1 MRYLAIFFAISLSV
15 FLSSCEEEMEVWD
28 FASIEFTVC
37 VQNADGD
44 NLLDKDVPDNILDED
59 IYLEYNGKN
68 MEMEV
73 WNGSRYNP
81 AYWYGL
87 ILQEDGVN
95 MPCLHIGQF
104 DVLSRHDECVLHI
117 GGRSYKMA
125 FDAEIKK
132 HDVAI
137 TFHFDGKS
145 HKHPNTK
152 PTYYIV
158 VE

>member
-1 MRYLAIFFAISLSV
+1 MSILKVIFVIIGTLIGAG
-15 FLSSCEEEMEVWD
+15 
-28 FASIEFTVC
+28 FASGQEVYVFFFSFGIKGVLGITISS
-37 VQNADGD
+37 
-44 NLLDKDVPDNILDED
+44 ILIGLT
-59 IYLEYNGKN
+59 IYKTLKI
-68 MEMEV
+68 
-73 WNGSRYNP
+73 
-81 AYWYGL
+81 A
-87 ILQEDGVN
+87 
-95 MPCLHIGQF
+95 
-104 DVLSRHDECVLHI
+104 RHDECVLHI